1 MKRNVLVMQF
11 ERGINQL
18 NKFGVAGKSI
28 IEIRI
33 PQITPLIQAC
43 QKVSFE
49 IQFLKR

>member
-1 MKRNVLVMQF
+1 MSGNMKRNVLVMQF

-33 PQITPLIQAC
+33 PQG
-43 QKVSFE
+43 VH
-49 IQFLKR
+49 